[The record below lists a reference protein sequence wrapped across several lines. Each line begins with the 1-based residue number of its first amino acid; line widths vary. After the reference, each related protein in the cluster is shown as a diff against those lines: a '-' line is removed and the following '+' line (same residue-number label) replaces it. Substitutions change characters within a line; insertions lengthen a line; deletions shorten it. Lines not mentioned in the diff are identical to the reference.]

1 MSLPAFAALTEMWQ
15 HTQAKCT
22 SSERAWHPSDGNS
35 HSVNSGLE
43 IVSHQALMDSLPNN
57 PTSWE
62 VLILRCWLPLG
73 IPQSTFV
80 CVNCCAV
87 IFTQQ
92 LPTLDFF
99 HPESFARDLNPVLTN
114 HPGRNRGVEVWAEVL
129 HNKNFRERLP
139 WDVILSKVVSLS
151 ANVTLCLA
159 FCSC

>member
-1 MSLPAFAALTEMWQ
+1 MHVLRKSLASLRRQF
-15 HTQAKCT
+15 
-22 SSERAWHPSDGNS
+22 SFSEQWFGNS
-35 HSVNSGLE
+35 QSSGTYGSFKPL
-43 IVSHQALMDSLPNN
+43 SLPNN

>member
-22 SSERAWHPSDGNS
+22 SSERAWHPSKGNS
-35 HSVNSGLE
+35 HSVNGGLE
-43 IVSHQALMDSLPNN
+43 IVSHQALMDLSSPFLSLIIP
-57 PTSWE
+57 PLGE
-62 VLILRCWLPLG
+62 VLILRCRLPLG

-80 CVNCCAV
+80 CVNRCAV

-92 LPTLDFF
+92 LPTLDSF
-99 HPESFARDLNPVLTN
+99 HPESFARDLNPVLTS

-129 HNKNFRERLP
+129 HDKNFGERFP
-139 WDVILSKVVSLS
+139 WGAIMLSLF

-159 FCSC
+159 F